1 MLHYYWVNCNGFEM
15 KKLSETV
22 LLIFVINQ
30 KEKNIAFY
38 ALLTIES
45 TFELGYTIVTVNR
58 SFISMFFTK
67 RHHI

>member
-1 MLHYYWVNCNGFEM
+1 M

-45 TFELGYTIVTVNR
+45 TFKLGYTIVTVNR
-58 SFISMFFTK
+58 
-67 RHHI
+67 